1 MCEEA
6 DCLDDEGFSLESV
19 NPVCTPVAGGRA
31 SDCDEE
37 MESLCRRSVL
47 HASNPLF
54 PEIDLKIWGGW
65 KYFLKS
71 CLDHFPLK
79 ERRSLLIGAFYE
91 SLKSRCPYTQN
102 LKINNLFGFSN
113 DLTKAG
119 GDLSGEL
126 ALMQVLMGLNALSPE
141 QPADGYARTQPLSPS
156 KLAEQF
162 GKLLSGP
169 TWAFGTC
176 AAADCRLKLGGARA
190 YACLYKAK
198 FSSSG
203 DVPASVAREA
213 ERCALA
219 QISGLD
225 EPRLVDAVQEAARRM
240 FPALHP
246 LPLAP
251 ESGGAERITIAH
263 EFDFPVYLATSL
275 ATIRDGIRTGD
286 RTMAAR
292 VAEHARE
299 FVAHNRL
306 AIARHE
312 RTARSPLSDLI
323 QELFDQSYEL
333 AKGGKNDDAAVEVDA
348 KLRVLEDRRRFDIV
362 RFFQSN
368 CGFDNETWK
377 PDRGGPERSLTEP
390 GTWIAVVARVR
401 DHAVT
406 ILHSTDAAD
415 KTQSPQIVSSRLP
428 IPDLDRLLADWGV
441 RRRGGAEAEA
451 TGSAKRLLQELL
463 GGPMT
468 AAAAA
473 RLKRLIIV
481 PDAWAARIPFAALM
495 LDDGRRLSDIA
506 SLVIVP
512 SWDYG
517 PWPSCKSTATVA
529 PSEPPRVLAGAYD
542 SPMMRLEVADISM
555 SFPTDALEASGFTF
569 DRMLRQ
575 AASARYG
582 ILHLSTHAR
591 FDSAS
596 GGTISFHND
605 SADAADLTTL
615 TGATRGIRT
624 AGGAPSRT
632 PLELLTLSACETGQ
646 GSDGVAGAEA
656 DGRELGLISVA
667 LRTGVRSSMGTL
679 WRVDPEATAALMK
692 RFYINLKNGLDK
704 AESLRRAQRDVA
716 RLPGWS
722 HPYYWAGFVLSGDWT
737 PVVAAPRAGRP

>member
-1 MCEEA
+1 
-6 DCLDDEGFSLESV
+6 
-19 NPVCTPVAGGRA
+19 
-31 SDCDEE
+31 
-37 MESLCRRSVL
+37 
-47 HASNPLF
+47 
-54 PEIDLKIWGGW
+54 
-65 KYFLKS
+65 
-71 CLDHFPLK
+71 
-79 ERRSLLIGAFYE
+79 
-91 SLKSRCPYTQN
+91 
-102 LKINNLFGFSN
+102 
-113 DLTKAG
+113 
-119 GDLSGEL
+119 
-126 ALMQVLMGLNALSPE
+126 MQVLMGINALSLEPSTKGS
-141 QPADGYARTQPLSPS
+141 PSTPSHSPS
-156 KLAEQF
+156 KLTEPF
-162 GKLLSGP
+162 TELLSESAWP
-169 TWAFGTC
+169 LDLC
-176 AAADCRLKLGGARA
+176 ASADCRLKLKGAKA

-198 FSSSG
+198 FASSG
-203 DVPASVAREA
+203 EVPVGVAREA

-219 QISGLD
+219 QIRGLD
-225 EPRLVDAVQEAARRM
+225 APRLVDAVQEAAHRL
-240 FPALHP
+240 FPALHRP
-246 LPLAP
+246 PSPPPAP
-251 ESGGAERITIAH
+251 ESGGAERIIIAH
-263 EFDFPVYLATSL
+263 EFDFPVYLANSL
-275 ATIRDGIRTGD
+275 TTIRDGIRTGD
-286 RTMAAR
+286 RTMAAQ

-312 RTARSPLSDLI
+312 RTARSPLSDMI

-333 AKGGKNDDAAVEVDA
+333 AKGSGSDDAAAEIEA
-348 KLRVLEDRRRFDIV
+348 KLRVLEGRRRFDIV
-362 RFFQSN
+362 RFFQSD

-377 PDRGGPERSLTEP
+377 PDGGGPDRLLTKP
-390 GTWIAVVARVR
+390 GTWIAVVARIR

-406 ILHSTDAAD
+406 ILRSADDAD

-624 AGGAPSRT
+624 AGGAPSRP

-646 GSDGVAGAEA
+646 GTEGAAGAEA

-667 LRTGVRSSMGTL
+667 LRTGVRSSVGTL

-737 PVVAAPRAGRP
+737 PVVAAPPAECP